1 MDSKADP
8 AGTAYDLAS
17 LVATRRMELAQNYLS
32 GKATQA
38 LLGIDSPTL
47 TAWRK
52 ERRLL
57 AVWHKPDQQWIYPDF
72 QFDRA
77 GLIEQMPA
85 LLAVYER
92 YYSHVWTNTWR
103 IVEWF
108 MAPHL
113 LLDGARPM
121 EMISKDPQL
130 VLRIAQIEF
139 LQDPATMW

>member
-1 MDSKADP
+1 M
-8 AGTAYDLAS
+8 GTANDLAS
-17 LVATRRMELAQNYLS
+17 LAAIRRMELAQNYLS
-32 GKATQA
+32 AEAAQA
-38 LLGIDSPTL
+38 LLGIDSSTL
-47 TAWRK
+47 TALRK

-72 QFDRA
+72 QFDQA

-113 LLDGARPM
+113 LLNGAPPM
-121 EMISKDPQL
+121 EIINNDPQL
-130 VLRIAQIEF
+130 VLRIARIEF
-139 LQDPATMW
+139 HQDPATMW